1 MVIHLKTVDAGR
13 HLHSVGVMAENHALL
28 ASSHSQSSGRGS
40 VWRLQAPPPGGCA
53 HSATQPK
60 PVLGDGEGILEENLR
75 LEG

>member
-1 MVIHLKTVDAGR
+1 MVIHLKTVGAGR
-13 HLHSVGVMAENHALL
+13 HLHSVGVTAENHALL
-28 ASSHSQSSGRGS
+28 ASSRSQSSGRGS

-53 HSATQPK
+53 HSATQPE